1 MRLRPADQRARPAH
15 SLQSFG
21 EKAPRNRSLLSTSPP
36 SSGMHRY
43 SSRNSKPTHCGPG
56 RRLAIAA
63 SFGAGDQ
70 RVFDCPIARGRV
82 RLSAGPGLYLDCRR
96 VRVAGMFACG
106 GLWSGVPAYLSER
119 FPEDGMAATAGKL
132 RTLRLFR
139 HWQHP
144 HRRCSSGC
152 TVSQPG
158 NRLRPATDR
167 DCLKHELRIA
177 GVRDK
182 LRLLLRSGGGS

>member
-1 MRLRPADQRARPAH
+1 MINAF
-15 SLQSFG
+15 S
-21 EKAPRNRSLLSTSPP
+21 
-36 SSGMHRY
+36 
-43 SSRNSKPTHCGPG
+43 
-56 RRLAIAA
+56 
-63 SFGAGDQ
+63 
-70 RVFDCPIARGRV
+70 IARLPAAAFV
-82 RLSAGPGLYLDCRR
+82 YLLAQDYTWI
-96 VRVAGMFACG
+96 VVGFALQGMFACG

-144 HRRCSSGC
+144 HRRCSSGY